1 MALEISEFNCYD
13 ERQPANKS
21 SRVQNIDTAQK
32 LWKEGAKLLLSG
44 DVHQAIRRFDES
56 LEIKP
61 TAEGYTYR
69 GWAIS
74 RLGRVDEA
82 IDECKKAI
90 QLDPNF
96 GNSYNDIGV
105 YLLRKVG
112 AEKAIPWFER
122 AKRARRYGARHYP
135 CLNLGRIYLARG
147 EKMRALD
154 EFLDGL
160 AYRPGNCELLAA
172 IASVEYSVN

>member
-1 MALEISEFNCYD
+1 MGLGISDFSCYD
-13 ERQPANKS
+13 ERQLVLQA
-21 SRVQNIDTAQK
+21 SRVQSIDTAQK

-44 DVHQAIRRFDES
+44 DVYEAIRRFDES

-61 TAEGYTYR
+61 TAEGHTYR

-96 GNSYNDIGV
+96 GDSYNDIGV
-105 YLLRKVG
+105 YLLRKIG
-112 AEKAIPWFER
+112 AEKAVPWFER
-122 AKRARRYGARHYP
+122 AKRAPRYEARHYP

-147 EKMRALD
+147 EKMLALD
-154 EFLDGL
+154 EFLKGL
-160 AYRPGNCELLAA
+160 EYRPGNRELLAA
-172 IASVEYSVN
+172 IASVQYSVN